1 MTQTVSTIIAC
12 SVLFLTCAIAYQ
24 YLTHREEGKCVAKGF
39 MKIKYEFTPLLVILI
54 AFFVS
59 LFIFAFGFLQKNES
73 LMRAFMN
80 AEVMLWL
87 SVIGYIDARERII
100 PNSLIGIGLL
110 FWLALILLDIFV
122 GGTPWLQLL
131 AFSGIGGIVC
141 GGVLLIIAL
150 ITKSALGMGD
160 VKLFLVLGLLY
171 GLTDAY
177 GILLFSVI
185 AMGFVSIVL
194 LIAKKVTRKS
204 TIPMAPFVIIGFL
217 LSILAGM

>member
-1 MTQTVSTIIAC
+1 M
-12 SVLFLTCAIAYQ
+12 
-24 YLTHREEGKCVAKGF
+24 G
-39 MKIKYEFTPLLVILI
+39 
-54 AFFVS
+54 
-59 LFIFAFGFLQKNES
+59 
-73 LMRAFMN
+73 
-80 AEVMLWL
+80 
-87 SVIGYIDARERII
+87 D
-100 PNSLIGIGLL
+100 
-110 FWLALILLDIFV
+110 
-122 GGTPWLQLL
+122 TPWLQLL

-141 GGVLLIIAL
+141 GGVLFIIAL
-150 ITKSALGMGD
+150 IAKSALGMGD

-185 AMGFVSIVL
+185 AMGIVSIIL

>member
-1 MTQTVSTIIAC
+1 MTQTIHIIVA
-12 SVLFLTCAIAYQ
+12 CAIQLLTGVLAYQ
-24 YLTHREEGKCVAKGF
+24 YLVHRVDGKCQTK
-39 MKIKYEFTPLLVILI
+39 EFLRLKFDFVPLIVVLV
-54 AFFVS
+54 AFFIS
-59 LFIFAFGFLQKNES
+59 AFIFCKGYLFESEAF
-73 LMRAFMN
+73 MRALMN
-80 AEVMLWL
+80 AEVMMWL
-87 SVIGYIDARERII
+87 SIIGYIDARERIV

-110 FWLALILLDIFV
+110 FWLVLMLLDIFV
-122 GGTPWLQLL
+122 GGTPWRQLL

-141 GGVLLIIAL
+141 GGVLFVIAL
-150 ITKSALGMGD
+150 IAKSALGMGD

-185 AMGFVSIVL
+185 AMGIVSIIL